1 MALNLTLKVHPV
13 VLFQIVD
20 AFERRNVDAYRVIGT
35 LLGTVEKGV
44 VEATNCF
51 CVPHKEHEDIVE
63 AELIYAKD
71 LYDMNQ
77 QVNKQEVIVGWWA
90 TGHTVT
96 SHSSVIHEYYSRECS
111 NPVHM
116 TLDTTLQG
124 GHLGLQAFVNVTV
137 GVPGGKTGSHFTPI
151 PVEVTSYEPEVISLR
166 LCQKTIALSQKCVE
180 PTDDLERIVEA
191 ADKLKALIENV
202 LAYVED
208 VIMGKREP
216 DNEIGRMLLD
226 MVHSVPKMSSEQ
238 FQNMF
243 NSNVKDLLMV
253 LSLAQLIHTQ
263 LQLNE
268 QLTFLTTI

>member
-1 MALNLTLKVHPV
+1 MLKVHPV

-20 AFERRNVDAYRVIGT
+20 AYERRNVDAYRVIGT

-116 TLDTTLQG
+116 TLDTTLKG

-151 PVEVTSYEPEVISLR
+151 PVEVASYEPEVISLR

-191 ADKLKALIENV
+191 ADKLKGLIENV

-208 VIMGKREP
+208 VIIGKREP
-216 DNEIGRMLLD
+216 DNEIGRTLLD